1 MCDPVSL
8 GWAGLAMGAASAGA
22 QAVGQQ
28 QQAKAQYQAQLQQN
42 EMQRRMQ
49 AQAAAAERTR
59 ASRQMTGER
68 LQQAQQERIIAQE
81 KREAIL
87 KSELALSS
95 TAGDPITAIAK
106 QRDYFSKLGAQN
118 ASFDEQLEMI
128 GVGKTLALQEQ
139 GLASQQ
145 RLIGINQPIMDP
157 MRPRGLGIQD
167 ALSVASGG
175 LQGYQMGQQLSGG
188 MGGVSTDINPPK
200 GPVRIGGKWNKTYN
214 WEPVNVT

>member
-1 MCDPVSL
+1 
-8 GWAGLAMGAASAGA
+8 
-22 QAVGQQ
+22 
-28 QQAKAQYQAQLQQN
+28 
-42 EMQRRMQ
+42 MQRRMQ

-59 ASRQMTGER
+59 ALRQMTGER

-106 QRDYFSKLGAQN
+106 QRDYFSNLGAQN

-128 GVGKTLALQEQ
+128 DVGKTFALEEQ
-139 GLASQQ
+139 ALASQQ
-145 RLIGINQPIMDP
+145 RLMGINQPIMGP
-157 MRPRGLGIQD
+157 IRPRGLGIQD
-167 ALSVASGG
+167 VLSVASGG
-175 LQGYQMGQQLSGG
+175 LQGYMMGQQLSGG

-200 GPVRIGGKWNKTYN
+200 GPVKIGGKTYT

>member
-1 MCDPVSL
+1 MCVPLAAVS
-8 GWAGLAMGAASAGA
+8 AGIGALSAGA
-22 QAVGQQ
+22 QAIGAR
-28 QQAKAQYQAQLQQN
+28 QQARMQYQAQLQQN
-42 EMQRRMQ
+42 EMQRRLQ
-49 AQAAAAERTR
+49 AQAAAAEQTR
-59 ASRQMTGER
+59 AQRQMIGER

-95 TAGDPITAIAK
+95 TAEDPITAIAK

-128 GVGKTLALQEQ
+128 DIGKTFALEEQ

-157 MRPRGLGIQD
+157 IRPRGFGISD
-167 ALSVASGG
+167 VLSVASGG
-175 LQGYQMGQQLSGG
+175 LRGYQMGQQLSGG
-188 MGGVSTDINPPK
+188 IGGGSTNIKPPE
-200 GPVRIGGKWNKTYN
+200 GPVRIGGKTYN
-214 WEPVNVT
+214 WEPVDVT

>member
-59 ASRQMTGER
+59 ALRQMTGER

-81 KREAIL
+81 KGEAIL

-95 TAGDPITAIAK
+95 TAEDPITAIAK

-128 GVGKTLALQEQ
+128 DIGKTFALEEQ
-139 GLASQQ
+139 GLGSQQ
-145 RLIGINQPIMDP
+145 RLMGINQPIMDP
-157 MRPRGLGIQD
+157 MRPRGLGISD

-175 LQGYQMGQQLSGG
+175 LRGYQMGQQLSGG
-188 MGGVSTDINPPK
+188 MGGVSTDINPPR
-200 GPVRIGGKWNKTYN
+200 GPVRIGGKTYN